1 MRLSKLTLVALTLGI
16 GIVCA
21 KPGPGLSIRG
31 LVDPADLIIAGRLE
45 RVHQTGAGA
54 IEFEGREY
62 TRLDLQAEMS
72 VDETIKGE
80 PVPFRFTFSYSRP
93 AVDRVMANVPDGGL
107 APNTYR
113 VVFLKKTTTGYLF
126 VSPYYPSL
134 PAAPKSCGP
143 NWQGELGEDAYHKVL
158 QRVLNVLCTIS
169 SPEEKRVALFTL
181 NWNQDSSAAPFLK
194 VALNL
199 PQIKSD
205 AVLRISV
212 LSALLE
218 WKDLSVLPLAE
229 DELFR
234 PSQQTPGYIKSN
246 LILAMSSLDPLISV
260 PLLSRALKLPDPDV
274 RGAVAQFLQYTK
286 SESALD
292 SLLSALDDPDRNVQ
306 FAVMQSLGNLTRQY
320 EWRPHTD
327 TTESDP
333 LRIACIQ
340 HWRGFGAQRKRTK
353 F

>member
-1 MRLSKLTLVALTLGI
+1 MRLSKLTLVVLTFGI

-21 KPGPGLSIRG
+21 KQGQALSIRG
-31 LVDPADLIIAGRLE
+31 LVDAADLIIAGRVE

-62 TRLDLQAEMS
+62 TRLDLQAEMR

-80 PVPFRFTFSYSRP
+80 AVPFRFTFSYSRP

-143 NWQGELGEDAYHKVL
+143 NWQVELGEDAYHKVL

-169 SPEEKRVALFTL
+169 SPEEKRVALLTL

-194 VALNL
+194 FALNL

-205 AVLRISV
+205 PVLRISV

-218 WKDLSVLPLAE
+218 WKDLSALPLAE

-234 PSQQTPGYIKSN
+234 PAQQTPDYIKSN
-246 LILAMSSLDPLISV
+246 LILAMSSLNPRISV
-260 PLLSRALKLPDPDV
+260 PLLSRA
-274 RGAVAQFLQYTK
+274 
-286 SESALD
+286 
-292 SLLSALDDPDRNVQ
+292 
-306 FAVMQSLGNLTRQY
+306 
-320 EWRPHTD
+320 
-327 TTESDP
+327 
-333 LRIACIQ
+333 
-340 HWRGFGAQRKRTK
+340 
-353 F
+353 